1 MLKSGIVILAL
12 IACFF
17 CQPSFG
23 ITDVPD
29 HFLSEA
35 FIAYGGPGVPSL
47 LVVPDGVGNPFTE
60 AFDEQGNVVDA
71 TITLHL
77 RDSQGMPFFFF
88 PREDLW
94 LETVDGGLVSCIW
107 GLIADDHTDHNGMTQ
122 WIEPAIAGGYSE
134 GPVLVFV
141 NGSPLTS
148 NPGLPLRFNSPD
160 INGDLVVNLA
170 DVVIFAGDYFSGYQY
185 RSDLV
190 RDGVLNLSDIALFS
204 LHVGAHCP

>member
-1 MLKSGIVILAL
+1 MLKFGIVILAL

-17 CQPSFG
+17 CQPSYAV
-23 ITDVPD
+23 TDVPD
-29 HFLSEA
+29 LFLSEA
-35 FIAYGGPGVPSL
+35 FIAHGGPGVPSL
-47 LVVPDGVGNPFTE
+47 LVVPDGNGNTFTE
-60 AFDEQGNVVDA
+60 AHDEQGDVVDA

-77 RDSQGMPFFFF
+77 RDSQGMPIPLF

-148 NPGLPLRFNSPD
+148 NNGLPLSFNSPD

-170 DVVIFAGDYFSGYQY
+170 DVVIFAGDYFSGYQF

-204 LHVGAHCP
+204 LHIGAHCP